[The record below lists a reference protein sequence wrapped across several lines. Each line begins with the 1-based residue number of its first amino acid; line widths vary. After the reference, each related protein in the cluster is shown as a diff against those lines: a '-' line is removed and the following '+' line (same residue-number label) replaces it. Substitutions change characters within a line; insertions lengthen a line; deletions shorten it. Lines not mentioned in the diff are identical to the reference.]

1 MLEFEWD
8 NRKATANLKKH
19 GVSFDEARTAFGD
32 PFSLTIPDPEHSE
45 GEYRYLLLGT
55 SVSGR
60 LLVVSHTYREQRI
73 RIINAR
79 IASGRERKDYES
91 TD

>member
-1 MLEFEWD
+1 VLEFEWD
-8 NRKATANLKKH
+8 EEKATTNLKKH

-32 PFSLTIPDPEHSE
+32 PLSLTIPDTEHSE
-45 GEYRYLLLGT
+45 GEFRYLLLGM
-55 SVSGR
+55 SNSKR
-60 LLVVSHTYREQRI
+60 LLVISHTYREQRI

-79 IASGRERKDYES
+79 IATSKERNDYES